1 MLVISVFLLNLPGG
15 NYPIHYRDECY
26 RPLYRSFYIWTT
38 DSWLKYSHKQNSYR
52 PLYRSFYIVAKG
64 WEAEKIDVI
73 DLYIGLSTTRFSISF
88 SLIYHIM
95 TYFYLLFNIFP
106 QNHQKSPSTS
116 KSPYPIFLDFKLF
129 FQSSIFLQRS
139 TDFFTVMPRQF
150 FLLHHQNTLLLL
162 PSLYIPLSF

>member
-1 MLVISVFLLNLPGG
+1 MIQISLTLIDLYIGLST
-15 NYPIHYRDECY
+15 HYKNKLFQKLFGVE
-26 RPLYRSFYIWTT
+26 L
-38 DSWLKYSHKQNSYR
+38 
-52 PLYRSFYIVAKG
+52 
-64 WEAEKIDVI
+64 I